1 MRSVDDRPGGLSR
14 DILPAG
20 PLPRHARRFCTSRP
34 TLEQPG
40 VSSRIGHRQK
50 RPSAVQ
56 LDRCLRAQI
65 SPGYARHMHAAVHM
79 HHKDSI
85 MSVSSDPRPGI
96 TPQSSLKQHPDG
108 AMSALEKVQN
118 HQAHGTSEPAS
129 FQVIHP
135 VLLGHL
141 GAVGNLI
148 SQTWRPTKVCEYETL
163 GTMLLKVN
171 KPSNLPEHVQTH
183 HID

>member
-1 MRSVDDRPGGLSR
+1 MRSVNDSPGVFMR
-14 DILPAG
+14 VRLPAG

-96 TPQSSLKQHPDG
+96 TATEFSETAPRRRDVSSRESPESMSQHHSRVSTRYFWG
-108 AMSALEKVQN
+108 TWKRW
-118 HQAHGTSEPAS
+118 GTSS
-129 FQVIHP
+129 R
-135 VLLGHL
+135 
-141 GAVGNLI
+141 
-148 SQTWRPTKVCEYETL
+148 RPGDPQKSVSMRLWERCF
-163 GTMLLKVN
+163 
-171 KPSNLPEHVQTH
+171 
-183 HID
+183 

>member
-1 MRSVDDRPGGLSR
+1 MRSVNDSPGVFMR
-14 DILPAG
+14 VRLPAG
-20 PLPRHARRFCTSRP
+20 PLPRHTRRFCTSRP

-96 TPQSSLKQHPDG
+96 TATEFSETAPQPTARCQLSRKSRITKPMGPVSQHHSRLSTRYFWG
-108 AMSALEKVQN
+108 TWERW
-118 HQAHGTSEPAS
+118 GTSS
-129 FQVIHP
+129 R
-135 VLLGHL
+135 
-141 GAVGNLI
+141 
-148 SQTWRPTKVCEYETL
+148 RPGDPQKSVSMRLWERCF
-163 GTMLLKVN
+163 
-171 KPSNLPEHVQTH
+171 
-183 HID
+183 

>member
-1 MRSVDDRPGGLSR
+1 MRVR
-14 DILPAG
+14 LPAG

-79 HHKDSI
+79 HHKGSI
-85 MSVSSDPRPGI
+85 MSVSSDPRLLGLVSL
-96 TPQSSLKQHPDG
+96 PQSSLKQHPDG

-171 KPSNLPEHVQTH
+171 KPSNLPKHVRTH
-183 HID
+183 HDD